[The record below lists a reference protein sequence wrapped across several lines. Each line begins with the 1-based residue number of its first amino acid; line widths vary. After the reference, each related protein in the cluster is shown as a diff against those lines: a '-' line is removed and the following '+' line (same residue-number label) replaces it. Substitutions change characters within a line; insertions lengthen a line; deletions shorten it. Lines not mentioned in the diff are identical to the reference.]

1 MYAVSHRNLNDNH
14 IFHIPETKTYRQDI
28 QRLDRERYDCW
39 GIFGA
44 GIGGVFWILVFGCF
58 LFNDEELK

>member
-1 MYAVSHRNLNDNH
+1 MQYLIEILMITISV
-14 IFHIPETKTYRQDI
+14 HIPETKTYRQDI

-44 GIGGVFWILVFGCF
+44 GICGFF
-58 LFNDEELK
+58 